1 MWCKIVSFSVAGGF
15 TKGREGCNTIIYIY
29 THLDTDNLNI
39 YYYRLKAD
47 LESTANKIECAKEKL
62 RFLPIQNICASA
74 SCHLSDILEEDCN
87 LPQPLDV
94 LPTVFV
100 NITSQVGVHR
110 NVALETLIQSP
121 GFAMH
126 TQDRT
131 WCVCARVKK
140 ELWQH
145 MYVMYM
151 FM

>member
-1 MWCKIVSFSVAGGF
+1 M
-15 TKGREGCNTIIYIY
+15 
-29 THLDTDNLNI
+29 DTDNLNI

-131 WCVCARVKK
+131 WCVCV
-140 ELWQH
+140 
-145 MYVMYM
+145 
-151 FM
+151 